1 MVNKFDP
8 IKYVRNTFKPF
19 EAQKLIDDIKEG
31 GDGVWNYF
39 INLNNEDDVISF
51 IRSYYI

>member
-1 MVNKFDP
+1 MNFDS
-8 IKYVRNTFKPF
+8 IRYIRDTFKPF

-39 INLNNEDDVISF
+39 INLKSKDEVINFIKSF
-51 IRSYYI
+51 YI